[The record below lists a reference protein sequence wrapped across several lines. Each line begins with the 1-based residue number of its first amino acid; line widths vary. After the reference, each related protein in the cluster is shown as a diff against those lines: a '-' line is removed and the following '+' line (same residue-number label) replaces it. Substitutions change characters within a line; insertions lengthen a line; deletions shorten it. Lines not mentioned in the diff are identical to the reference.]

1 MVDDSRVLVGPIQ
14 EGYLVKVVGRGTME
28 FCSQLYEHLG
38 VFLEKNSAN
47 HDLKIYFDMSE
58 TTYMDSSFIGVIVSI
73 DKKIKRIKDS
83 ILIVLNPSDK
93 VKEILNTMGLTGL
106 IPLEENL
113 SIENIK
119 LSDEIQKKLAKD
131 YDDIKLLLESHQN
144 LMELSIENRKR
155 FSLVEEMLKKELE
168 RNGNA

>member
-1 MVDDSRVLVGPIQ
+1 MTDESRIIVGPIAA
-14 EGYLVKVVGRGTME
+14 GYLIKVIGRGTME

-38 VFLEKNSAN
+38 EFLQTHAEDSGI
-47 HDLKIYFDMSE
+47 KIYFDLSE

-73 DKKIKRIKDS
+73 DKKVKRITKS
-83 ILIVLNPSDK
+83 VLIVLNPSPK
-93 VKEILNTMGLTGL
+93 VKEILTTMGLTGL

-113 SIENIK
+113 TIDNIK
-119 LSDEIQKKLAKD
+119 MGDEIEKKLAKD

-144 LMELSIENRKR
+144 LMELSSENRKR

-168 RNGNA
+168 RNKNG